1 MVIQCS
7 ACDTRFKIAD
17 DKLKPGGVKV
27 RCSKCQEVFTVMP
40 PEEEEPAFD
49 MEETPGFEPAS
60 EPAADDGGWNDLS
73 ASFDDNA
80 ASEPTTD
87 EGGWNDLAQDMAE
100 DSTAS
105 VDAPSF
111 DDFSLGD
118 DLPADEPAEES
129 FSFNGTTEDEQ
140 DDSFSFGLDSDD
152 TAEESSTD
160 VNEEAFAFGGGS
172 TAEPEENLG
181 EGAQDEFAFDESGN
195 ISLDSDASSDDFD
208 WGDNSATSDSLDF
221 DTPSAT
227 GSNEGLDFSGISLQD
242 DGAAPAIR
250 TVAPQLPPKPA
261 QRPEGGPKRP
271 ANTKGPQKTAGS
283 KKRGATMGRH
293 SAKKKKGPW
302 RTLAMLVLLVAL
314 LLGGGLYS
322 MQQMGYWNGD
332 FAQVASADFVGFGEA
347 LWARA
352 DAEIQKLLNNK
363 PPEPAGSIA
372 VTDISGRFVDNKTAG
387 RLFVIDGKVRND
399 FLKTRS
405 AIAVRGILYNAAG
418 KAVAQQ
424 KAFCGNVMNTA
435 ELASLPIAKI
445 LERSNNQ
452 FGDALSNLDVQ
463 PKDTLA
469 FTVVFNNI
477 PADIVEYNVEIAE
490 SSPGSQ
496 P

>member
-49 MEETPGFEPAS
+49 MAETPAVP
-60 EPAADDGGWNDLS
+60 EPAADEGGWSDLS
-73 ASFDDNA
+73 ASFDNDA
-80 ASEPTTD
+80 DAEPASD
-87 EGGWNDLAQDMAE
+87 EGGWDDLAHD
-100 DSTAS
+100 AS
-105 VDAPSF
+105 DESGAGDEAPSF
-111 DDFSLGD
+111 DDFSFGD
-118 DLPADEPAEES
+118 DMPADEPAEES
-129 FSFNGTTEDEQ
+129 FSFSGTPEKDQ
-140 DDSFSFGLDSDD
+140 DDSFAFGLDTDNATDD
-152 TAEESSTD
+152 TSTD
-160 VNEEAFAFGGGS
+160 VSEDAFAFGGS
-172 TAEPEENLG
+172 DIPEPAENVG
-181 EGAQDEFAFDESGN
+181 EGAQDEFSFDDSGN
-195 ISLDSDASSDDFD
+195 IALDSGSGADSDDFD
-208 WGDNSATSDSLDF
+208 WGDNSAASDSLDF
-221 DTPSAT
+221 DTPS
-227 GSNEGLDFSGISLQD
+227 SSSDEGLDFSGISLQD
-242 DGAAPAIR
+242 DGAATAAEPAAPR
-250 TVAPQLPPKPA
+250 TAPKPD

-271 ANTKGPQKTAGS
+271 ASAKGPQKNAAG
-283 KKRGATMGRH
+283 KKRPAAKGRH
-293 SAKKKKGPW
+293 SAKKKSGPW
-302 RTLAMLVLLVAL
+302 KALALLVLLVAL

-332 FAQVASADFVGFGEA
+332 FAQIASADFVGFGEN

-352 DAEIQKLLNNK
+352 NAQIQKALNNK
-363 PPEPAGSIA
+363 PLEPAGSIA
-372 VTDISGRFVDNKTAG
+372 VTEISGRFVDNKAAG

-399 FLKTRS
+399 FSKTRS
-405 AIAVRGILYNAAG
+405 AIAVRGILYNSAG

-424 KAFCGNVMNTA
+424 KAFCGNVINTA
-435 ELASLPIAKI
+435 ELASLPMAKI

-452 FGDALSNLDVQ
+452 FGDALSNIDIQ
-463 PKDTLA
+463 PKATLA